1 MRKKAQL
8 QIQKQIDLKRQ
19 KTFEK
24 FISGLTKLSKKHGV
38 ILQVIGGVQITDNTG
53 ILESL
58 IYSSD
63 ASSGDITFKL

>member
-8 QIQKQIDLKRQ
+8 QIQKQINLKRQ
-19 KTFEK
+19 KTLEK
-24 FISGLTKLSKKHGV
+24 FIAGLTKLSKKHGV

-53 ILESL
+53 ILENL

-63 ASSGDITFKL
+63 ASSGDITFEL